1 METGWNTG
9 CFVSPS
15 TELREALRF
24 YCSTRIADTKLC
36 AAQYLLSNQPMSGIS
51 RRELIKSAAVGL
63 AATSLTGHAI
73 ADQNSGAV
81 VARERTRKTRAIGSG
96 HNILFVFTDQER
108 HFDRWP
114 KRLELPGHERLA
126 DAGTYFGQ
134 HHIGATM
141 CTSSRSIMMTGLQ
154 TAVNGMFENL
164 DVPWVRDLSPDVPTI
179 GHMLRKAGYY
189 TAYKG
194 KWHLTRAFDQ
204 QFPPERLFTREME
217 AYGFADYVS
226 PGDIVGHT
234 LGGYSFDHVIA
245 GSAIS
250 WLRRVGRPLS
260 DGAKPWALTVGLV
273 NPHDI
278 MYFNT
283 DAPGQKVQDTGR
295 LLSHAAPAPG
305 NEAYTADWD
314 VPIPG
319 SLTQPFDEPGRP
331 TAHGEFGRA
340 WDFVLGH
347 IPAEEQ
353 RWRRFNNFYIN
364 SIRSVDAQLT
374 AILDEL
380 DALDLADNTIIVY
393 TADHGEAGGA
403 HGLRGK
409 GPFAYEETFHVP
421 LYVVHPDVRG
431 GRTCGALT
439 SHIDIAPSLLALAG
453 SDRTRSAEFAG
464 RDLPGRDFAA
474 LLNDPRSAGVNAIR
488 DGALFTYSGIA
499 SNDSDLMAFIA
510 RAKAEGKDPQVEM
523 KTQGFRPNLKKRG
536 TVRSVFDGRFTFS
549 RYFSPTEHHKPAS
562 LDELYRYN
570 DLELYDRL
578 NDSGEATNLAALR
591 GANDD
596 LVLAMSAKLESV
608 IAAEIGVDD
617 GRELPDIDGID
628 WALPQARFD

>member
-1 METGWNTG
+1 MKE
-9 CFVSPS
+9 
-15 TELREALRF
+15 
-24 YCSTRIADTKLC
+24 K
-36 AAQYLLSNQPMSGIS
+36 SGIS
-51 RRELIKSAAVGL
+51 RRDLIMNASAGL
-63 AATSLTGHAI
+63 AAASLLGP
-73 ADQNSGAV
+73 DLLGSRGAS
-81 VARERTRKTRAIGSG
+81 ATQERTRKSGSVSSG

-108 HFDRWP
+108 HFSRWP
-114 KRLELPGHERLA
+114 RRLDLPGHERLA
-126 DAGTYFGQ
+126 REGTYFGQ

-226 PGDIVGHT
+226 PGDVVGHT
-234 LGGYSFDHVIA
+234 LGGYSFDHIIA

-260 DGAKPWALTVGLV
+260 DEGKPWALTVGLV

-283 DAPGQKVQDTGR
+283 DAPGQKVQDTGH
-295 LLSHAAPAPG
+295 LLSHAAAAPK
-305 NEAYTADWD
+305 NKAYAADWD

-319 SLTQPFDEPGRP
+319 SLTQPFDEAGRP
-331 TAHGEFGRA
+331 AAHGEFGKA

-347 IPAEEQ
+347 IPPEVE

-364 SIRSVDAQLT
+364 SIRSVDAQLA

-380 DALDLADNTIIVY
+380 DALGMTQDTIIIY

-409 GPFAYEETFHVP
+409 GPFAYQETFHVP
-421 LYVVHPDVRG
+421 MYVVHPDVQG
-431 GRTCGALT
+431 GQTCGALT

-453 SDRTRSAEFAG
+453 ADRTRSSEIAG
-464 RDLPGRDFAA
+464 RELPGKNIAA
-474 LLNDPRSAGVNAIR
+474 LLNDPRSADMHAVR
-488 DGALFTYSGIA
+488 DAALFTYSGLATNDGDLVGLIA
-499 SNDSDLMAFIA
+499 EAKSRGKNP
-510 RAKAEGKDPQVEM
+510 KAEM
-523 KTQGFRPNLKKRG
+523 AATGFRPNLKKRG
-536 TVRSVFDGRFTFS
+536 TVRSVFDGRYMFS
-549 RYFSPTEHHKPAS
+549 RYFSPAEHHQPES
-562 LDELYRYN
+562 LDDLYIYN
-570 DLELYDRL
+570 DLELYDRE
-578 NDSGEATNLAALR
+578 NDPGEMINLAADR
-591 GANDD
+591 TINGE
-596 LVLAMSAKLESV
+596 LVLSMSTKLESI

-617 GRELPDIDGID
+617 GRELPDVDGID
-628 WALPQARFD
+628 WTLQRDRFD